1 MTSAQTGEGVEE
13 LRQAIAGKLTA
24 FTGNSG
30 VGKSSILNCLAPELQ
45 LQTGEVSEKLG
56 RGRHTTRC
64 VSLYDLGNDTF
75 IADTPGFSS
84 FDTDQMEIILKENLQ
99 YAFQDFAPYIGRCQF
114 ADCAHLREPGCAVT
128 QALAAGELEETRYQS
143 YVRLYEKAKEIKTEA
158 DKAKLIKESQ
168 EMEEKWTTRIEE
180 SAKALDGKPVAVADG
195 EIKVTEPLSLTFDG
209 FFSKS
214 DITPVFVVSGAAQ
227 AAVDITTE
235 SEFPRSSYQVYIVGY
250 GPDGA
255 EVFDNRI
262 GTIDAQEIDGKAVI
276 SAGTPVKFERLQ
288 FSGKDAPDYPIA
300 ETLKLVVEE

>member
-1 MTSAQTGEGVEE
+1 MKTITK
-13 LRQAIAGKLTA
+13 LMAIAAIVLPMLSSCSGDGATSSKPSLFGQLPEEYVQFKAEKDA
-24 FTGNSG
+24 F
-30 VGKSSILNCLAPELQ
+30 K
-45 LQTGEVSEKLG
+45 
-56 RGRHTTRC
+56 
-64 VSLYDLGNDTF
+64 
-75 IADTPGFSS
+75 
-84 FDTDQMEIILKENLQ
+84 
-99 YAFQDFAPYIGRCQF
+99 
-114 ADCAHLREPGCAVT
+114 
-128 QALAAGELEETRYQS
+128 
-143 YVRLYEKAKEIKTEA
+143 EKAKEIKTEA
-158 DKAKLIKESQ
+158 DKAKLIKQSQ
-168 EMEEKWTTRIEE
+168 EMEEKWTTRIEK

-227 AAVDITTE
+227 AAVDITPE

-262 GTIDAQEIDGKAVI
+262 GTIDSQEIDGKAVI

-288 FSGKDAPDYPIA
+288 FSGKDAPDYPMA